1 MITIQNAYSIQ
12 RHLTNISVEF
22 RLNMSIDGLENNAPE
37 LRSHYISKSLF
48 HFACIELLQQI
59 DVYQITII
67 FKFVIL
73 FVLLSL
79 LLLFYYN
86 NYYYYYYYYIV
97 INIIARPVMIGRERV
112 IDTASVGRLQNHNTN
127 ANKK

>member
-1 MITIQNAYSIQ
+1 MITLQNAYYIQ

-48 HFACIELLQQI
+48 HIACIGLLEQI

-67 FKFVIL
+67 FRFVIL
-73 FVLLSL
+73 FVSLSL
-79 LLLFYYN
+79 LLLFYY

-112 IDTASVGRLQNHNTN
+112 IYTASVGRLQNHNTN
-127 ANKK
+127 AKKE